1 MNEKNLPIKLIMQ
14 KTDDIKKNSG
24 GGKII
29 FFGDVTNT
37 LQTSVENMLDDV
49 LDYYNK
55 VFEENAL
62 VPAVGKITV
71 KPEAI
76 AKSHKPNDFCR
87 NFPII
92 GCKDMGTP

>member
-1 MNEKNLPIKLIMQ
+1 MNEKNLPIKLILQ

-49 LDYYNK
+49 LEP
-55 VFEENAL
+55 V
-62 VPAVGKITV
+62 
-71 KPEAI
+71 
-76 AKSHKPNDFCR
+76 
-87 NFPII
+87 
-92 GCKDMGTP
+92 